1 MRMVSHK
8 KHNPPKTGQGDSPRL
23 LSHFLRSLWLV
34 LLVAAPC
41 AAQCA
46 MCRASVANGENAAE
60 MSYTINSA
68 VLVLFFPTLAIIGG
82 FVGLVLKYRHSKGGE
97 MEERRDTEDPTS

>member
-1 MRMVSHK
+1 LNLFSRK
-8 KHNPPKTGQGDSPRL
+8 EPRE
-23 LSHFLRSLWLV
+23 SVASWMPRV
-34 LLVAAPC
+34 LAAIVMMLAVALPC

-60 MSYTINSA
+60 MSHTINSG
-68 VLVLFFPTLAIIGG
+68 VLILFFPTIAIISG

-97 MEERRDTEDPTS
+97 MEDRSVTKDPTS

>member
-1 MRMVSHK
+1 
-8 KHNPPKTGQGDSPRL
+8 L
-23 LSHFLRSLWLV
+23 LLTV
-34 LLVAAPC
+34 LACALPC

-60 MSYTINSA
+60 MSHTINSA
-68 VLVLFFPTLAIIGG
+68 VLILFFPTIAIISG

-97 MEERRDTEDPTS
+97 MEDRSVTKDPKS

>member
-1 MRMVSHK
+1 MKVVSHK
-8 KHNPPKTGQGDSPRL
+8 EHKQRESDASWMPRVLAAIAML
-23 LSHFLRSLWLV
+23 LA
-34 LLVAAPC
+34 VALPC

-60 MSYTINSA
+60 MSHTLNSA
-68 VLVLFFPTLAIIGG
+68 VLILFFPTIAIISG

-97 MEERRDTEDPTS
+97 MEDRSVTKDPTS